1 MNQGRR
7 LSLVEAI
14 VSTAI
19 GFAISYTIW
28 PAVQVFVLHQPVHM
42 GQGAAVVGVYTAVS
56 IVRGYIV
63 RRAFNQ
69 WQHKPCVVCGR
80 RAVVNVNA
88 PYGQLWLCAYHGRAQ
103 CRRT

>member
-1 MNQGRR
+1 MKQRRR
-7 LSLVEAI
+7 LSLVEAV

-63 RRAFNQ
+63 RRAFNRI
-69 WQHKPCVVCGR
+69 HRDESCLVCGKP
-80 RAVVNVNA
+80 A
-88 PYGQLWLCAYHGRAQ
+88 PLFDRHVGAWFCRWHGRSE
-103 CRRT
+103 